1 MIPKNIFQSWKTKYE
16 NLHPILK
23 ARIDAIKS
31 NNPEYKYQLYDDND
45 IDEFVNTYYP
55 GEIADCYNKLNI
67 IVAKVDF
74 WRYLVLYKYGGVYL
88 DFDSGIEKPLN
99 ELITENDTAIIT
111 AEGNPG
117 VYVQWGLIF
126 SAGHPILKKV
136 IDITVDNIKNKR
148 YAHDIMRLAGPIS
161 FTLAINTLFMERYGG
176 IYPWDK
182 MKNTN
187 SVFDKIPCRLFGID
201 FNGYL
206 SFKHTDS
213 NLLYTD
219 TVHWMAEQRIKS
231 IYKD

>member
-1 MIPKNIFQSWKTKYE
+1 MIPKNIFQSLKTKYE